1 MGEGEG
7 AVSTYSK
14 YRLQDSSENE
24 KNPCILFLPSVF
36 CDLEGLLFGKIFE
49 SLSELE
55 VLAPIRLPLATVI
68 STPELPRTVD
78 LMMFSKSPCQSYLMG
93 SYPLA
98 KGMKAQPSCPR
109 LGGL

>member
-24 KNPCILFLPSVF
+24 NPCILFLPSVF

-55 VLAPIRLPLATVI
+55 VLAPSGCL
-68 STPELPRTVD
+68 
-78 LMMFSKSPCQSYLMG
+78 
-93 SYPLA
+93 
-98 KGMKAQPSCPR
+98 
-109 LGGL
+109 

>member
-1 MGEGEG
+1 M
-7 AVSTYSK
+7 K
-14 YRLQDSSENE
+14 
-24 KNPCILFLPSVF
+24 KNACILFLYSVF

-68 STPELPRTVD
+68 STPELPWTVD
-78 LMMFSKSPCQSYLMG
+78 LMMFSKPPCQSYMMG

-98 KGMKAQPSCPR
+98 NGMKAQPSRPR
-109 LGGL
+109 LGGLGCYFKML